1 MKVILK
7 SDVPKLG
14 NAGDIITVKDGYARN
29 FLIPKGL
36 AERADLGSV
45 RAVENLKKV
54 LAQQMEKK
62 KKEALKLRDRLLN
75 ISCTITRQAGEGEK
89 IFGSVTTRD
98 IEEAL
103 KVENI
108 HIDRK
113 NIMLEEP
120 IRQLGIFEVPVK
132 LHKDVEA
139 KIKVWVVAK

>member
-7 SDVPKLG
+7 NDVPTLG
-14 NAGDIITVKDGYARN
+14 NAGDIINVKDGYARN

-36 AERADLGSV
+36 AEKAELGSV
-45 RAVENLKKV
+45 KAVENLKKA

-62 KKEALKLRDRLLN
+62 KKEALKLKDRLLN

-113 NIMLEEP
+113 NIMLDEP
-120 IRQLGIFEVPVK
+120 IKQLGIFEVPVK

>member
-7 SDVPKLG
+7 SDIPKLG

-29 FLIPKGL
+29 YLIPKGL
-36 AERADLGSV
+36 AIKAELGSV
-45 RAVENLKKV
+45 KALENLKKV
-54 LAQQMEKK
+54 LAQQMEKQK
-62 KKEALKLRDRLLN
+62 KDAIKLRDRLLN

-89 IFGSVTTRD
+89 IFGSVTARD

-103 KVENI
+103 KLENI

-113 NIMLEEP
+113 KIMLEEP
-120 IRQLGIFEVPVK
+120 IKQLGIFEVPVK

>member
-75 ISCTITRQAGEGEK
+75 ISCTITRQAGEGGK

>member
-29 FLIPKGL
+29 YLIPKGL
-36 AERADLGSV
+36 AIKADVGSV
-45 RAVENLKKV
+45 QALENLKKM

-62 KKEALKLRDRLLN
+62 KKEALKLKDRLMN

-89 IFGSVTTRD
+89 IFGAVTARD

-113 NIMLEEP
+113 NILLEEP
-120 IRQLGIFEVPVK
+120 IKQLGIFEVPVK

>member
-29 FLIPKGL
+29 YLIPKGL
-36 AERADLGSV
+36 AIKADVGSV
-45 RAVENLKKV
+45 QALENLKKM

-62 KKEALKLRDRLLN
+62 KKEALKLKDRLMN

-89 IFGSVTTRD
+89 IFGAVTARD

-113 NIMLEEP
+113 NILLEEP
-120 IRQLGIFEVPVK
+120 IKQLGIFEVPVK
-132 LHKDVEA
+132 LYKDVEA

>member
-7 SDVPKLG
+7 SDIPKLG

-29 FLIPKGL
+29 YLIPKGL
-36 AERADLGSV
+36 AERADLGSI
-45 RAVENLKKV
+45 RAIENLKKV

-62 KKEALKLRDRLLN
+62 KKEAIKLKDRLQN
-75 ISCTITRQAGEGEK
+75 ISCTITRQAGEGDK
-89 IFGSVTTRD
+89 IFGSVTSRD

-103 KVENI
+103 KIENI
-108 HIDRK
+108 YIDRK

-120 IRQLGIFEVPVK
+120 IKQLGIFEVPVK

>member
-7 SDVPKLG
+7 TDVAKLG

-29 FLIPKGL
+29 YLIPKGL
-36 AERADLGSV
+36 AEKAELGSV
-45 RAVENLKKV
+45 KAVENLKKV

-62 KKEALKLRDRLLN
+62 KKEAIKLRDRLLN

-103 KVENI
+103 KIENI

-113 NIMLEEP
+113 NIMLDEP
-120 IRQLGIFEVPVK
+120 IKQLGIFEVPVK

>member
-7 SDVPKLG
+7 NDVSKLG

-29 FLIPKGL
+29 FLIHKGL
-36 AERADLGSV
+36 AVKAEVGSV
-45 RAVENLKKV
+45 KALENLKKA
-54 LAQQMEKK
+54 LSQQMEKK
-62 KKEALKLRDRLLN
+62 KKEALKLKDRLLN
-75 ISCTITRQAGEGEK
+75 ISCTITRQAGDGEK
-89 IFGSVTTRD
+89 IFGAVTTRD

-113 NIMLEEP
+113 NILLEEP
-120 IRQLGIFEVPVK
+120 IKQLGIFEVPVK

>member
-29 FLIPKGL
+29 YLIPKGL
-36 AERADLGSV
+36 AIKADVGSV
-45 RAVENLKKV
+45 QALENLKKM

-62 KKEALKLRDRLLN
+62 KKEALKLKDRLMN

-89 IFGSVTTRD
+89 IFGAVTARD

-113 NIMLEEP
+113 NILLEEP
-120 IRQLGIFEVPVK
+120 IKQLGIFEVPVK
-132 LHKDVEA
+132 LYKDVET

>member
-7 SDVPKLG
+7 NDVPKLG
-14 NAGDIITVKDGYARN
+14 NAGDIIAVKDGYARN

-36 AERADLGSV
+36 AEKAELGSV
-45 RAVENLKKV
+45 KAVENLKKV
-54 LAQQMEKK
+54 LSQQMEKK
-62 KKEALKLRDRLLN
+62 KKEAIKLRDRLLN
-75 ISCTITRQAGEGEK
+75 ISCTITRQTGEGEK

-113 NIMLEEP
+113 NIMLDEP
-120 IRQLGIFEVPVK
+120 IKQLGIFEVPVK

>member
-36 AERADLGSV
+36 AEKAELGSV

-54 LAQQMEKK
+54 LQQQMEKK
-62 KKEALKLRDRLLN
+62 KKEAIKLRDRLMN

-103 KVENI
+103 KIENI

-120 IRQLGIFEVPVK
+120 IKQLGIFEVPVK

>member
-1 MKVILK
+1 MKVILE

-14 NAGDIITVKDGYARN
+14 NAGDIVTVKDGYARN
-29 FLIPKGL
+29 YLIPKGL
-36 AERADLGSV
+36 AIKADVGSV
-45 RAVENLKKV
+45 QALENLKKM

-62 KKEALKLRDRLLN
+62 KKEALKLKDRLMN

-89 IFGSVTTRD
+89 IFGAVTARD

-113 NIMLEEP
+113 NILLEEP
-120 IRQLGIFEVPVK
+120 IKQLGIFEVPVK
-132 LHKDVEA
+132 LYKDVEA

>member
-29 FLIPKGL
+29 YLIPKGL
-36 AERADLGSV
+36 AIEADVGSIQ
-45 RAVENLKKV
+45 ALENLKKM

-62 KKEALKLRDRLLN
+62 KKEALKLKDRLMN

-89 IFGSVTTRD
+89 IFGAVTARD

-113 NIMLEEP
+113 NILLEEP
-120 IRQLGIFEVPVK
+120 IKQLGIFEVPVK
-132 LHKDVEA
+132 LYKDVEA

>member
-1 MKVILK
+1 MQAIKA
-7 SDVPKLG
+7 DV
-14 NAGDIITVKDGYARN
+14 
-29 FLIPKGL
+29 
-36 AERADLGSV
+36 GSV
-45 RAVENLKKV
+45 QALENLKKM

-62 KKEALKLRDRLLN
+62 KKEALKLKDRLMN

-89 IFGSVTTRD
+89 IFGAVTARD

-113 NIMLEEP
+113 NILLEEP
-120 IRQLGIFEVPVK
+120 IKQLGIFEVPVK
-132 LHKDVEA
+132 LYKDVEA

>member
-29 FLIPKGL
+29 YLIPKGL
-36 AERADLGSV
+36 AIEADVGSV
-45 RAVENLKKV
+45 QALENLKKM

-62 KKEALKLRDRLLN
+62 KKEALKLKDRLMN

-89 IFGSVTTRD
+89 IFGAVTARD

-113 NIMLEEP
+113 NILLEEP
-120 IRQLGIFEVPVK
+120 IKQLGIFEVPVK
-132 LHKDVEA
+132 LYKDVEA

>member
-7 SDVPKLG
+7 NDVSKLG

-36 AERADLGSV
+36 AVKAEVGSV
-45 RAVENLKKV
+45 KALENLKKA
-54 LAQQMEKK
+54 LSQQMEKK
-62 KKEALKLRDRLLN
+62 KKEALKLKDRLLN
-75 ISCTITRQAGEGEK
+75 ISCTITRQAGDGEK
-89 IFGSVTTRD
+89 IFGAVTTRD

-113 NIMLEEP
+113 NILLEEP
-120 IRQLGIFEVPVK
+120 IKQLGIFEVPVK

>member
-7 SDVPKLG
+7 SDVPNLG

-36 AERADLGSV
+36 AEKAELGSV
-45 RAVENLKKV
+45 KALENLKKV
-54 LAQQMEKK
+54 LSQQMEKK
-62 KKEALKLRDRLLN
+62 KKEAIKLRDRLLN
-75 ISCTITRQAGEGEK
+75 ISCTITRQAGEGDK

-113 NIMLEEP
+113 NIMLDEP
-120 IRQLGIFEVPVK
+120 IRSLGIFEVPVK

>member
-7 SDVPKLG
+7 NDVPKLG
-14 NAGDIITVKDGYARN
+14 NAGDIIVVKDGYARN

-36 AERADLGSV
+36 AEKADLGSV
-45 RAVENLKKV
+45 KAVENLKKV

-62 KKEALKLRDRLLN
+62 KKEAIKIRDRLLN

-113 NIMLEEP
+113 NIMLDEP

>member
-1 MKVILK
+1 M
-7 SDVPKLG
+7 
-14 NAGDIITVKDGYARN
+14 
-29 FLIPKGL
+29 
-36 AERADLGSV
+36 
-45 RAVENLKKV
+45 
-54 LAQQMEKK
+54 
-62 KKEALKLRDRLLN
+62 
-75 ISCTITRQAGEGEK
+75 
-89 IFGSVTTRD
+89 TTRD

>member
-7 SDVPKLG
+7 NDVPKLG
-14 NAGDIITVKDGYARN
+14 NAGDVITVKDGYARN

-36 AERADLGSV
+36 AERADVGSV
-45 RAVENLKKV
+45 RALENIKKM
-54 LAQQMEKK
+54 LSQQMEKK
-62 KKEALKLRDRLLN
+62 KKEAIKLRDRLAN
-75 ISCTITRQAGEGEK
+75 ISCTITRQAGENEK
-89 IFGSVTTRD
+89 IFGAVTSRD

-108 HIDRK
+108 NIDRK
-113 NIMLEEP
+113 SILLEEP
-120 IRQLGIFEVPVK
+120 IKQLGIFEVPVK

>member
-75 ISCTITRQAGEGEK
+75 ISCTITRQAGEGR
-89 IFGSVTTRD
+89 FSV
-98 IEEAL
+98 
-103 KVENI
+103 V
-108 HIDRK
+108 
-113 NIMLEEP
+113 
-120 IRQLGIFEVPVK
+120 
-132 LHKDVEA
+132 
-139 KIKVWVVAK
+139 